1 MREKRWPQRESLGT
15 PIFTKYGENEEI
27 AVSKGSYPI
36 AFLPNSHLTDKSL

>member
-27 AVSKGSYPI
+27 AKSLKALNPI
-36 AFLPNSHLTDKSL
+36 AFLPNSHFT